1 MLRSRLLVSLL
12 SALGCLEVGCLINRG
27 ALSGDGGDPPDA
39 SLEGTD
45 APARPDADRD
55 AYVPMGVDANVCGD
69 GNRTGSEMCD
79 DGNRAS
85 GDGCTPTCAA
95 EPGFNCTSG
104 ECFPVCGDGI
114 VVGSET
120 CDDNNGNAADGCSA
134 TCTVE
139 PSFVCIGLPSVCT
152 RACGNG
158 RINAGE
164 ACDDGARATGDGCSA
179 ECTLESGFTCAGT
192 PSVCMR
198 DLCGNGA
205 VDSGEQCD
213 DGMRGAGDGCSPMCQ
228 REPGASCIG
237 GGLTVATGSLDVG
250 IPDEGVRMVTL
261 PGTLPATCRPA
272 RVRYVTIDLRHTYI
286 SDLTVTV
293 TNPTGSSVDLFRRPG
308 QGVSG
313 AEGRDLDGAYRFF
326 SNDMVTPFPGTG
338 GGAVPPGNYN
348 TVNASGARTLVLQ
361 TFMGAPGAWTLAVAD
376 AGRADVGTLRNAQ
389 IGVYCTPN
397 P

>member
-1 MLRSRLLVSLL
+1 M
-12 SALGCLEVGCLINRG
+12 INRG
-27 ALSGDGGDPPDA
+27 ALGGEGEDPPDA
-39 SLEGTD
+39 ALENTD
-45 APARPDADRD
+45 APARADANRD
-55 AYVPMGVDANVCGD
+55 AFVPLGVDANVCGD

-85 GDGCTPTCAA
+85 GDGCTAMCRE
-95 EPGFNCTSG
+95 EPGFNCASG
-104 ECFPVCGDGI
+104 DCFPTCGDGL
-114 VVGSET
+114 VVGSEV
-120 CDDNNGNAADGCSA
+120 CDDNNGNAGDGCSA

-139 PSFVCIGLPSVCT
+139 AGFVCMGVPSVCG
-152 RACGNG
+152 RMCGNG
-158 RINAGE
+158 LIDGGE
-164 ACDDGARATGDGCSA
+164 MCDDAPPAEDGDGCSA
-179 ECTLESGFTCAGT
+179 GCTIEMGFTCTGT

-198 DLCGNGA
+198 DLCGNG
-205 VDSGEQCD
+205 VRDTGEECD
-213 DGMRGAGDGCSPMCQ
+213 DGMRGAGDGCSPTCQ

-237 GGLTVATGSLDVG
+237 GGLTVECSFEVTTGSLDVG

-272 RVRYVTIDLRHTYI
+272 RVRYVTVDLRHPYI

-361 TFMGAPGAWTLAVAD
+361 TFLGAPGTWTLAVTD
-376 AGRADVGTLRNAQ
+376 AGRDDVGTLRNAQ
-389 IGVYCTPN
+389 IGIYCTPN